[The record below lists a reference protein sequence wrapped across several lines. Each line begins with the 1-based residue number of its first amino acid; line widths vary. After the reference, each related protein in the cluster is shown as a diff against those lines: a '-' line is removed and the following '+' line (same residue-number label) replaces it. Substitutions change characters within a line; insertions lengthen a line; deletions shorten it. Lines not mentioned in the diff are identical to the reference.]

1 MEERRYRTR
10 QDQVGEWD
18 DEEGGG
24 EGESKAEGWEQHRQ
38 YQGRPIWQLL
48 LQKGLEEERGEKS
61 SGGHGSEKDFT
72 ARGSSKA
79 RGGIRTEDSLI
90 AAIAN
95 HRKKTLS
102 KFGKF

>member
-38 YQGRPIWQLL
+38 YQGRPIRQLL
-48 LQKGLEEERGEKS
+48 
-61 SGGHGSEKDFT
+61 
-72 ARGSSKA
+72 A
-79 RGGIRTEDSLI
+79 
-90 AAIAN
+90 
-95 HRKKTLS
+95 TLNPMPT
-102 KFGKF
+102 